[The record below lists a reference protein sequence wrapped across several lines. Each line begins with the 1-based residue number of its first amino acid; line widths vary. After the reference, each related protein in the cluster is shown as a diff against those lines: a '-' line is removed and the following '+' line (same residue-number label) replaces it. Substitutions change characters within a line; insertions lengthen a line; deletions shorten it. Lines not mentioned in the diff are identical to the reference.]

1 MAKRRPVPREM
12 PDMTPRQRRD
22 NWWRY
27 HWLHVLAAVLAAI
40 AVAGAAW
47 EHLTRVEDDCGAA
60 VVARYAVTPEETAA
74 LRAALEAAAPDA
86 NGDGTVHVA
95 VSDIQID
102 YTAADLD
109 DAALRQMSANVDKL
123 HADFYTGKSGLFILD
138 DPERFQQNHEALRY
152 TDGTE
157 PPEGAADWED
167 MVRPWSDSP
176 ALEGLSFRNL
186 DTGALW
192 LGRRIGEGFEGED
205 ALWDAL
211 FPEP

>member
-1 MAKRRPVPREM
+1 MARRPEPREM
-12 PDMTPRQRRD
+12 PGMPPRQRRD

-27 HWLHVLAAVLAAI
+27 HWLYVLAAVLAVI
-40 AVAGAAW
+40 AVLGILW
-47 EHLTRVEDDCGAA
+47 ERWNREDFDCGA
-60 VVARYAVTPEETAA
+60 VLVTRYAVTPEEMAA
-74 LRAALEAAAPDA
+74 FQRALEAVAVDTG
-86 NGDGTVHVA
+86 GDGEVHVS

-102 YTAADLD
+102 YTATDLD
-109 DAALRQMSANVDKL
+109 DASLRKMTANVDKL
-123 HADFYTGKSGLFILD
+123 HADFYTGTSGLFVLD
-138 DPERFQQNHEALRY
+138 DPENFQRNHEALRY

-157 PPEGAADWED
+157 PAGGAVDWED

-176 ALEGLSFRNL
+176 ALSGLSFRNL
-186 DTGALW
+186 DTASLW